1 MWTQWVRQPQTL
13 WIRRALF
20 QVHLW
25 AGLAIGLYIVL
36 LSVTGSA
43 LVYRVE
49 LDRAFATPR
58 PTYDAKDVKGAKNY
72 VRQALGEAMAGKPV
86 TEPSTKSYG
95 CSVKY

>member
-1 MWTQWVRQPQTL
+1 MGHADIGTSGKERAIVWTQWVRQPQTL

-25 AGLAIGLYIVL
+25 MGLAIGLYIVL

-49 LDRAFATPR
+49 LDRVFATPR
-58 PTYDAKDVKGAKNY
+58 PPYDANA
-72 VRQALGEAMAGKPV
+72 QAAHP
-86 TEPSTKSYG
+86 
-95 CSVKY
+95 